1 MGPVYRA
8 VGGFAFTW
16 ASLEAAQEKQRV
28 QCIIRE
34 DLDPLAPEKATARVS
49 DAAKPALHPI
59 FLSLLFSTSLVD
71 VLRMI

>member
-1 MGPVYRA
+1 MGPVYRT
-8 VGGFAFTW
+8 VGGFTFTW
-16 ASLEAAQEKQRV
+16 ASLEAAQEKQRL

-59 FLSLLFSTSLVD
+59 FFFFFF
-71 VLRMI
+71 